1 MQREQTEREAELANK
16 YRDRAAERRAG
27 KTEDDASDLPGGF
40 FGDSFKAAGD
50 RKQQL
55 IEQSKYL
62 GGDLKHTHLVKGLDY
77 ALLQKIRA
85 EQARKEEEE
94 MAMQEEILDTQVNFD
109 MKSLETGHF
118 MFTSF

>member
-1 MQREQTEREAELANK
+1 M
-16 YRDRAAERRAG
+16 
-27 KTEDDASDLPGGF
+27 
-40 FGDSFKAAGD
+40 
-50 RKQQL
+50 

-94 MAMQEEILDTQVNFD
+94 MAMQEEILDTQVYFLFLKVLNLFNFFY
-109 MKSLETGHF
+109 SLKKKLWF
-118 MFTSF
+118 